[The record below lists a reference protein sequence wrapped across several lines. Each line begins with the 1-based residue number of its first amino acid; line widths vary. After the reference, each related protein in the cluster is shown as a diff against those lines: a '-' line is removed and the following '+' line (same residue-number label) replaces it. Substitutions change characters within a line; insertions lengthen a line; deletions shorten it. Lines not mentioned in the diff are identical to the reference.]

1 MGKIYFMTLGYNA
14 AKTLK
19 RCVDSVL
26 NQTKYG
32 DRIEYWFCENGSTD
46 NTREL
51 IEEYA
56 RKDPRVK
63 VLYNEK
69 NMEWNEQS
77 SVYWDLPKLMNDDDF
92 LCNLDADDYY
102 DLDFLEKMI
111 PFVLDNNLDL
121 AAAGS
126 NFFDERS
133 GQVLGQRKSS
143 QILIVDTPE
152 KFTSHFPVYH
162 QFTRTFWGKV
172 FSGRVAKHMLTHNN
186 SPADVWDIVFRY
198 GADTYMVYSALMHC
212 NRIGISSD
220 ILHNYQVSSGSVS
233 YKWYGGRF
241 PCHVIQDEDAEKFLK
256 RFGPLSKRNRE
267 FLYAVYANSV
277 IDSIKVLRSVKTM
290 TEEEKLKEL
299 RKAVDSH
306 VTSDMMDCAYP
317 EVSRARQD
325 IFDAALEFGKD
336 LKEEN
341 DDLKAALKLI
351 CPNCAPYISVGD
363 IALYARD
370 ASLKNA
376 LYNDNM
382 TELAEQLLKLISKN
396 AYTKQFDLFT
406 LIQRFSENKGLAA
419 EITDSKFI
427 KKHGD
432 IFLLIWKNE
441 YGRALDEM
449 TDIILNNKSLNE
461 AFYQVYMTLA
471 ALLDSVD
478 EFLIGKIKLAVYYCN
493 HNQIEECRAVL
504 SELEEMGIQ
513 DNDDLLEIKAKLNN
527 R

>member
-143 QILIVDTPE
+143 QTLIVDTPE